1 MVLPNSSSEDA
12 PPPPSYDFPLTQQ
25 TPSAATQASTPVPTP
40 AASFDFALSQVT
52 PPEVSPAEAPI
63 GNASPPTAPT
73 TTSTPPASDQQAP
86 DSAPPATASTRSEGR
101 RGSRR
106 RTAPTATRGAGF
118 SPAEVRDLL
127 DLFGHYKPIGRDEW
141 DTVTREH
148 NANFPGVRRTTESLR
163 RKFAKLY
170 RTNMGTGNPYIPEEV
185 ERAIALAAAITD
197 RADIAQ
203 DDDIEDDAN
212 GLFDND
218 NVDDEG
224 AEIEGVHP
232 EAETSAGV
240 PTARPLVLPRVQR
253 AGTHDGDDDLLTVAR
268 AMMLQEQHQRE
279 VDREQ
284 QRLWREEDRRQRE
297 EDRCQRDADRA
308 DERERSNRL
317 FELLTI
323 ALVGAAK
330 SLQEKSRLSQFSEAG
345 GICHPTQL
353 SESHEAIQV
362 HLART
367 LQSFHRGQRQIHFR
381 RSGHA
386 SSRCRTCLHDAITAL
401 LAAQALAH
409 EDFDQAA
416 AQVQRILQYQKP
428 DGLLPHLV
436 YGPSVPSDWH
446 WIPSNRTFHPGP
458 AFWQTAA
465 LADQQQE
472 EQEAPSSPLNTSTI
486 SAPPVAADVAWEI
499 FRLAPYDS
507 VLGVRTTAVQFLC
520 RVYEPLKKLQ
530 KHLFFTRRGPAP
542 SSLLAA
548 RHPWETFSSLSPH
561 WKAFL
566 AELKNAPDYETVI
579 SSIPKEA
586 RTRFADGARSILLA
600 EDAVEN
606 LYEPMIYLAAQ
617 QRSGG
622 SSDIYTRE
630 STVFD
635 SITEAGNS
643 AAAQF
648 GVEDVEFNALALRSS
663 LGLVNIGRVLLEHS
677 SVCTEFALTQKELL
691 HDMEELQSMAKGLE
705 GALIGNNSTQG
716 LWNASSNFFADSSRV
731 SKTSVH
737 SLRGFLPGYAAE
749 LDDDKKMLSMKH
761 FLSEPG
767 SFSFFCTQF
776 PASFFACSGGD
787 SLGGHSTWIL
797 YNYFLQRGFAR
808 NKFPGLADYVR
819 NKTRDLVCE
828 ATVPART
835 SYTWFP
841 FSLATVEPTP
851 AALALAYDS
860 RSATPVDI
868 FDDSYLGSSLAAA
881 VLLNVL
887 LPAVTPPPSPDTPPI
902 DHRILSV
909 IMCVELVVAFGVA
922 MSCFLFSVY
931 FVANRPRETRLS
943 PASADRRRSSAGTG
957 GKKPRDKF
965 ERDMEDRSASG
976 SSWADR
982 YSESSFSDY
991 SPPSGQSPYE
1001 LEESLISEE
1010 DEHYGSFDEAKQE
1023 ESPSNSAWKAAK
1035 SALAAI
1041 SPW

>member
-1 MVLPNSSSEDA
+1 MRLAQLLLASCAV
-12 PPPPSYDFPLTQQ
+12 
-25 TPSAATQASTPVPTP
+25 ATATAT
-40 AASFDFALSQVT
+40 A
-52 PPEVSPAEAPI
+52 
-63 GNASPPTAPT
+63 TAPC
-73 TTSTPPASDQQAP
+73 D
-86 DSAPPATASTRSEGR
+86 ER
-101 RGSRR
+101 RLERDAVVVLAAHVDVELGGV
-106 RTAPTATRGAGF
+106 GAGKRDVVGF
-118 SPAEVRDLL
+118 QYLKPAD
-127 DLFGHYKPIGRDEW
+127 
-141 DTVTREH
+141 
-148 NANFPGVRRTTESLR
+148 
-163 RKFAKLY
+163 
-170 RTNMGTGNPYIPEEV
+170 
-185 ERAIALAAAITD
+185 
-197 RADIAQ
+197 
-203 DDDIEDDAN
+203 
-212 GLFDND
+212 
-218 NVDDEG
+218 
-224 AEIEGVHP
+224 
-232 EAETSAGV
+232 
-240 PTARPLVLPRVQR
+240 
-253 AGTHDGDDDLLTVAR
+253 
-268 AMMLQEQHQRE
+268 
-279 VDREQ
+279 
-284 QRLWREEDRRQRE
+284 
-297 EDRCQRDADRA
+297 
-308 DERERSNRL
+308 
-317 FELLTI
+317 
-323 ALVGAAK
+323 
-330 SLQEKSRLSQFSEAG
+330 
-345 GICHPTQL
+345 
-353 SESHEAIQV
+353 
-362 HLART
+362 
-367 LQSFHRGQRQIHFR
+367 
-381 RSGHA
+381 
-386 SSRCRTCLHDAITAL
+386 AL

-677 SVCTEFALTQKELL
+677 SVCTGFALTQKELL

-705 GALIGNNSTQG
+705 GALIGNNNTQ
-716 LWNASSNFFADSSRV
+716 
-731 SKTSVH
+731 VH

-761 FLSEPG
+761 FLSEP
-767 SFSFFCTQF
+767 
-776 PASFFACSGGD
+776 A
-787 SLGGHSTWIL
+787 
-797 YNYFLQRGFAR
+797 RGFSTTISCSE
-808 NKFPGLADYVR
+808 GLLGTSSQVWP
-819 NKTRDLVCE
+819 TTF
-828 ATVPART
+828 AT
-835 SYTWFP
+835 
-841 FSLATVEPTP
+841 
-851 AALALAYDS
+851 
-860 RSATPVDI
+860 
-868 FDDSYLGSSLAAA
+868 
-881 VLLNVL
+881 
-887 LPAVTPPPSPDTPPI
+887 
-902 DHRILSV
+902 
-909 IMCVELVVAFGVA
+909 
-922 MSCFLFSVY
+922 
-931 FVANRPRETRLS
+931 
-943 PASADRRRSSAGTG
+943 
-957 GKKPRDKF
+957 
-965 ERDMEDRSASG
+965 
-976 SSWADR
+976 
-982 YSESSFSDY
+982 
-991 SPPSGQSPYE
+991 
-1001 LEESLISEE
+1001 
-1010 DEHYGSFDEAKQE
+1010 KQE
-1023 ESPSNSAWKAAK
+1023 TCDPTT
-1035 SALAAI
+1035 
-1041 SPW
+1041 